1 MNKQGRAQHIAAA
14 LSLLL
19 AVAAWLY
26 LSVWSHVLFAHG
38 LSIPTSPEQVYA
50 YWQVFKGEPGFARAK
65 LGSGFAVLT
74 LWVASLFEIYKDRRS
89 LHGNARFASPREVK
103 KAGLFAKHG
112 ILIGKFMGKF
122 LVLGGQYFVLL
133 AAPTR
138 GGKGVSMVI
147 PNLLNW
153 MGSVICMDTK
163 LENFNTTSAYRRRIL
178 KQEVYLFNPFA
189 ADRRTHCWNP
199 LDEVRRD
206 PVLMGGD
213 VLQIAQI
220 FYPDRAGD
228 KNPFFTQQAQNL
240 FFGLTLFLLETRH
253 ARCTMA
259 EVFRQGSGYD
269 KPLREHLL
277 QMLEDH
283 QNLSR
288 QCRDSLNR
296 MLSNPDETFG
306 NIKASFD
313 APLLMFANPLVD
325 AATSRSD
332 FKLSDVRRKRVSIY
346 YGITPNRLIQAERLT
361 NLFFTQAIAL
371 NTEVLPE
378 NDKSLRYECL
388 LINDEFT
395 AFGRIGI
402 LIKAVSFVA
411 GYNLRLLTIVQSKSQ
426 LQGDGLYTQADARNL
441 IVNHEVKVAFAPG
454 DHQDA
459 KEVSELLGTYTTK
472 ATSTSSSR
480 SASVVTVNGNGTA
493 GENTSEQRRALMM
506 PQELQQMAFEDQI
519 IDRKGVRPI
528 LAKKILYYADSVFVD
543 RLKLV
548 SPSLRALGAA
558 LPTKEQLDQVRL
570 DGELA
575 ISVKALVIDHAT
587 DHVDAAAAEP
597 TDESDGTQDGGA
609 ALDRPVRAKDRFEST
624 PQDPLLDSAIRKLAL
639 ELSDWSAFST
649 GDEVKSFV
657 LKSHFMQDFM
667 GASSRVSI

>member
-1 MNKQGRAQHIAAA
+1 MNKIGPAQHIAAA
-14 LSLLL
+14 LAFAIMAAAWAYFTPWAHVLFNRGPAYPVEPQQIYLYWQLFADERSFGRSKLACGFVLFTLL
-19 AVAAWLY
+19 AV
-26 LSVWSHVLFAHG
+26 
-38 LSIPTSPEQVYA
+38 
-50 YWQVFKGEPGFARAK
+50 
-65 LGSGFAVLT
+65 
-74 LWVASLFEIYKDRRS
+74 SLFEIYKDRRA
-89 LHGNARFASPREVK
+89 LHGNARFASAREVK

-112 ILIGKFMGKF
+112 VLVGKFLGKY

-133 AAPTR
+133 ASPTR

-153 MGSVICMDTK
+153 LGSVICMDTK
-163 LENFNTTSAYRRRIL
+163 LENWATTSAYRKRVL
-178 KQEVYLFNPFA
+178 KQEVFLFNPFA
-189 ADRRTHCWNP
+189 SDRKTHCWNP

-240 FFGLTLFLLETRH
+240 FFGLTLLLLEIQH
-253 ARCTMA
+253 PRCTMA

-277 QMLEDH
+277 EMLDQH
-283 QNLSR
+283 KNLSR

-296 MLSNPDETFG
+296 MLSNPEETFG

-346 YGITPNRLIQAERLT
+346 FGITPNRLVQAERLT

-378 NDKSLRYECL
+378 NDKTLRYECL
-388 LINDEFT
+388 LVNDEFT
-395 AFGRIGI
+395 AFGRIAI
-402 LIKAVSFVA
+402 LVKAVSFVA

-426 LQGDGLYTQADARNL
+426 LQGDGLYSQADARNL

-454 DHQDA
+454 DHQEA
-459 KEVSELLGTYTTK
+459 KEVSEMLGTYTTK
-472 ATSTSSSR
+472 STSTSSSR
-480 SASVVTVNGNGTA
+480 SASLVTVNGNGTA
-493 GENTSEQRRALMM
+493 GENTSDQRRALMM
-506 PQELQQMAFEDQI
+506 PQELQQMDFAHEIVDK
-519 IDRKGVRPI
+519 KGVRPI
-528 LAKKILYYADSVFVD
+528 LADKILYYADPVFVD

-548 SPSLRALGAA
+548 SPSLRALGSA
-558 LPTKEQLDQVRL
+558 LPTKDQLDQARL

-575 ISVKALVIDHAT
+575 IPVNALVIDLGNGQADTNEAT
-587 DHVDAAAAEP
+587 ENSTAETGGGGVLTQQRKPDLQPVDPLVAAA
-597 TDESDGTQDGGA
+597 T
-609 ALDRPVRAKDRFEST
+609 
-624 PQDPLLDSAIRKLAL
+624 RKLAHD
-639 ELSDWSAFST
+639 LSDWSAFST
-649 GDEVKSFV
+649 ADEVKSHV
-657 LKSHFMQDFM
+657 LKTLFMQDFM
-667 GASSRVSI
+667 GEKRHVSI

>member
-1 MNKQGRAQHIAAA
+1 MNKISRAQHVAAMLA
-14 LSLLL
+14 LALT
-19 AVAAWLY
+19 VAAWLY
-26 LSVWSHVLFAHG
+26 FTAWSHVLLNHG
-38 LSIPTSPEQVYA
+38 GIYPVEPMQVYR
-50 YWQVFKGEPGFARAK
+50 YWQTFADQSSFSRTKMACGFM
-65 LGSGFAVLT
+65 LFT
-74 LWVASLFEIYKDRRS
+74 LWVASLFEIYKDRRA
-89 LHGNARFASPREVK
+89 LHGNARFATQREVK

-112 ILIGKFMGKF
+112 VLIGNFLGKY

-163 LENFNTTSAYRRRIL
+163 LENFNTTSAYRHRIL

-189 ADRRTHCWNP
+189 SDRRTHCWNP

-240 FFGLTLFLLETRH
+240 FFGLTLLLLETKH
-253 ARCTMA
+253 PRCTMA

-269 KPLREHLL
+269 KPLREHLME
-277 QMLEDH
+277 MLDLH
-283 QNLSR
+283 KNLSR

-313 APLLMFANPLVD
+313 APLLMFANPLVE

-332 FKLSDVRRKRVSIY
+332 FRLSDVRRKRVSIY
-346 YGITPNRLIQAERLT
+346 FGITPNRLAQAERLT

-378 NDKSLRYECL
+378 NDKSLRHECL

-395 AFGRIGI
+395 AFGRIAI
-402 LIKAVSFVA
+402 LVKAVSFVA

-426 LQGDGLYTQADARNL
+426 LQGDGLYSQADARNL

-459 KEVSELLGTYTTK
+459 KEVSEMLGTYTTK
-472 ATSTSSSR
+472 STSLSSSR

-493 GENTSEQRRALMM
+493 GENTSDQRRALML
-506 PQELQQMAFEDQI
+506 PQELQQMDYAHQI
-519 IDRKGVRPI
+519 VDKKGIRPI
-528 LAKKILYYADSVFVD
+528 WSNKILYYADPVFVD
-543 RLKLV
+543 RLKQV
-548 SPSLRALGAA
+548 SPSLRALGRA
-558 LPTKEQLDQVRL
+558 LPTKDQLDQARL

-575 ISVKALVIDHAT
+575 V
-587 DHVDAAAAEP
+587 HVDALFIDLGNGQNTVNDNATNRANGTDQGGSTLLLQPKPVPVDPLIAAA
-597 TDESDGTQDGGA
+597 T
-609 ALDRPVRAKDRFEST
+609 
-624 PQDPLLDSAIRKLAL
+624 RKLAL
-639 ELSDWSAFST
+639 DLADWSAFST
-649 GDEVKSFV
+649 ADEVKSHV
-657 LKSHFMQDFM
+657 LKTLFMQDFM
-667 GASSRVSI
+667 GEKRHVSI

>member
-1 MNKQGRAQHIAAA
+1 MNKIGPAQHIAAA
-14 LSLLL
+14 LAFASMAAAWAYFTPWAHVLFNRGPAYPVEPQQIYLYWQLFADERSFGRSKLACGFVLFTLL
-19 AVAAWLY
+19 AV
-26 LSVWSHVLFAHG
+26 
-38 LSIPTSPEQVYA
+38 
-50 YWQVFKGEPGFARAK
+50 
-65 LGSGFAVLT
+65 
-74 LWVASLFEIYKDRRS
+74 SLFEIYKDRRA
-89 LHGNARFASPREVK
+89 LHGNARFASAREVK

-112 ILIGKFMGKF
+112 VLVGKFLGKY

-133 AAPTR
+133 ASPTR

-153 MGSVICMDTK
+153 LGSVICMDTK
-163 LENFNTTSAYRRRIL
+163 LENWATTSAYRKRVL
-178 KQEVYLFNPFA
+178 KQEVFLFNPFA
-189 ADRRTHCWNP
+189 SDRKTHCWNP

-240 FFGLTLFLLETRH
+240 FFGLTLLLLEIQH
-253 ARCTMA
+253 PRCTMA

-277 QMLEDH
+277 EMLDQH
-283 QNLSR
+283 KNLSR

-296 MLSNPDETFG
+296 MLSNPEETFG

-346 YGITPNRLIQAERLT
+346 FGITPNRLVQAERLT

-378 NDKSLRYECL
+378 NDKTLRYECL
-388 LINDEFT
+388 LVNDEFT
-395 AFGRIGI
+395 AFGRIAI
-402 LIKAVSFVA
+402 LVKAVSFVA

-426 LQGDGLYTQADARNL
+426 LQGDGLYSQADARNL

-454 DHQDA
+454 DHQEA
-459 KEVSELLGTYTTK
+459 KEVSEMLGTYTTK
-472 ATSTSSSR
+472 STSTSSSR
-480 SASVVTVNGNGTA
+480 SASLVTVNGNGTA
-493 GENTSEQRRALMM
+493 GENTSDQRRALMM
-506 PQELQQMAFEDQI
+506 PQELQQMDFAHEIVDK
-519 IDRKGVRPI
+519 KGVRPI
-528 LAKKILYYADSVFVD
+528 LADKILYYADPVFVD

-548 SPSLRALGAA
+548 SPSLRALGSA
-558 LPTKEQLDQVRL
+558 LPTKDQLDQARL

-575 ISVKALVIDHAT
+575 IPVNALVIDLGNGQADTNEAT
-587 DHVDAAAAEP
+587 ENSTAE
-597 TDESDGTQDGGA
+597 TGGGGVLTQQRKPD
-609 ALDRPVRAKDRFEST
+609 LQPV
-624 PQDPLLDSAIRKLAL
+624 DPLVVAATRKLAHD
-639 ELSDWSAFST
+639 LSDWSAFST
-649 GDEVKSFV
+649 ADEVKSHV
-657 LKSHFMQDFM
+657 LKTLFMQDFM
-667 GASSRVSI
+667 GEKRHVSI

>member
-1 MNKQGRAQHIAAA
+1 MNKIGPAQHIAAA
-14 LSLLL
+14 L
-19 AVAAWLY
+19 AFAIMAAAWAY
-26 LSVWSHVLFAHG
+26 CTPWAHVLFNRG
-38 LSIPTSPEQVYA
+38 QTYPVEPQQIYI
-50 YWQVFKGEPGFARAK
+50 YWKLFAGEPSFGRSKLACGF
-65 LGSGFAVLT
+65 VLFT
-74 LWVASLFEIYKDRRS
+74 LWAVSLFEIYKDRRA
-89 LHGNARFASPREVK
+89 LHGNARFASAREVK

-112 ILIGKFMGKF
+112 ILIGKFLDKY

-163 LENFNTTSAYRRRIL
+163 LENWATTSAYRKRVL

-189 ADRRTHCWNP
+189 SDRKTHCWNP

-240 FFGLTLFLLETRH
+240 FFGLTLLLLETQH
-253 ARCTMA
+253 PRCTMA

-277 QMLEDH
+277 EMLDQH
-283 QNLSR
+283 KNLSR

-296 MLSNPDETFG
+296 MLSNPEETFG

-346 YGITPNRLIQAERLT
+346 FGITPNRLVQAERLT

-378 NDKSLRYECL
+378 NDKTLRYECL
-388 LINDEFT
+388 LVNDEFT
-395 AFGRIGI
+395 AFGRIAI
-402 LIKAVSFVA
+402 LVKAVSFVA

-426 LQGDGLYTQADARNL
+426 LQGDGLYSQADARNL

-454 DHQDA
+454 DHQEA
-459 KEVSELLGTYTTK
+459 KEVSEMLGTYTTK
-472 ATSTSSSR
+472 STSTSSSR
-480 SASVVTVNGNGTA
+480 SASLVTVNGNGTA
-493 GENTSEQRRALMM
+493 GENTSDQRRALMM
-506 PQELQQMAFEDQI
+506 PQELQQMDFAHEIVDK
-519 IDRKGVRPI
+519 KGIRPI
-528 LAKKILYYADSVFVD
+528 LADKILYYADPVFVD

-548 SPSLRALGAA
+548 SPSLRALGSA
-558 LPTKEQLDQVRL
+558 LPTKDQLDQARL

-575 ISVKALVIDHAT
+575 IPMNALGIDLGNGQAGTNDAT
-587 DHVDAAAAEP
+587 ENSTADTGQGGGVLTQQRKDQPPVDPLVAAA
-597 TDESDGTQDGGA
+597 T
-609 ALDRPVRAKDRFEST
+609 
-624 PQDPLLDSAIRKLAL
+624 RKLAHD
-639 ELSDWSAFST
+639 LSDWSAFST
-649 GDEVKSFV
+649 ADEVKSHV
-657 LKSHFMQDFM
+657 LKTLFMQDFM
-667 GASSRVSI
+667 GEKRHVSI

>member
-1 MNKQGRAQHIAAA
+1 MKKFKPAQHVAAV
-14 LSLLL
+14 LVMLLL
-19 AVAAWLY
+19 IVGWL
-26 LSVWSHVLFAHG
+26 LMSVWSHVFLNHG
-38 LSIPTSPEQVYA
+38 PHYPVGIEQLYS
-50 YWQVFKGEPGFARAK
+50 YWQAFSGHTSFGRHKVVCGFAA
-65 LGSGFAVLT
+65 LT
-74 LWVASLFEIYKDRRS
+74 LWTTALFEIYKDRRA
-89 LHGNARFASPREVK
+89 LHGNARFATRREVN

-112 ILIGKFMGKF
+112 ILLGKFLGKY

-153 MGSVICMDTK
+153 LGSVICMDTK
-163 LENFNTTSAYRRRIL
+163 LENWNTTSAYRQKVL
-178 KQEVYLFNPFA
+178 KQDVFLFNPFA
-189 ADRRTHCWNP
+189 SDRKTHCWNP

-240 FFGLTLFLLETRH
+240 FFGLTLFLLETQH
-253 ARCTMA
+253 PRCTMA

-269 KPLREHLL
+269 QPLREHLV
-277 QMLEDH
+277 QMLEAH
-283 QNLSR
+283 PNLSR

-296 MLSNPDETFG
+296 MLSNPEETFG

-346 YGITPNRLIQAERLT
+346 FGITPNRLVQAERLT

-395 AFGRIGI
+395 AFGRIAI
-402 LIKAVSFVA
+402 LVKAVSFVA

-426 LQGDGLYTQADARNL
+426 LQGDGLYSQADARNL

-454 DHQDA
+454 DHAEA
-459 KEVSELLGTYTTK
+459 KEVSEMLGTYTTK
-472 ATSTSSSR
+472 STSISSSR

-493 GENTSEQRRALMM
+493 GENTSDQRRALMM
-506 PQELQQMAFEDQI
+506 PQELQQMAFEHEIVDK
-519 IDRKGVRPI
+519 KGVKPI
-528 LAKKILYYADSVFVD
+528 LAEKILYYADPIFVD
-543 RLKLV
+543 RLKQV
-548 SPSLRALGAA
+548 SPSLRALGGD
-558 LPTKEQLDQVRL
+558 LPTKDQLDQARL

-575 ISVKALVIDHAT
+575 APVTTLLIDLHT
-587 DHVDAAAAEP
+587 SPSDAAQTAENIVSA
-597 TDESDGTQDGGA
+597 SDGGSSPLSPPKQSVPEA
-609 ALDRPVRAKDRFEST
+609 I
-624 PQDPLLDSAIRKLAL
+624 DPLIAAATKKLAR

-649 GDEVKSFV
+649 GEEVKAHV
-657 LKSHFMQDFM
+657 LKTLFMQDFM
-667 GASSRVSI
+667 GERRHVSI

>member
-1 MNKQGRAQHIAAA
+1 MNKIGRAQHVAATLA
-14 LSLLL
+14 LALMG
-19 AVAAWLY
+19 VAWLY
-26 LSVWSHVLFAHG
+26 FSAWSHVLLNHG
-38 LSIPTSPEQVYA
+38 AIYPVQPTQVYQ
-50 YWQVFKGEPGFARAK
+50 YWQVFSAETSFTRTRMACGFM
-65 LGSGFAVLT
+65 LFT
-74 LWVASLFEIYKDRRS
+74 LWAVSLFEIYKDRRA
-89 LHGNARFASPREVK
+89 LHGNARFASQREVK

-112 ILIGKFMGKF
+112 VLIGKFLDKY

-163 LENFNTTSAYRRRIL
+163 LENWNTTSAYRQRIL
-178 KQEVYLFNPFA
+178 KQEVFLFNPFA
-189 ADRRTHCWNP
+189 SDRKTHCWNP

-240 FFGLTLFLLETRH
+240 FFGLTLLLLETKH
-253 ARCTMA
+253 PRCTMA

-269 KPLREHLL
+269 KPLREHLV
-277 QMLEDH
+277 QMLDLH
-283 QNLSR
+283 KSLSR

-325 AATSRSD
+325 AATSHSD
-332 FKLSDVRRKRVSIY
+332 FKLSDIRRKRVSIY
-346 YGITPNRLIQAERLT
+346 FGITPNRLLQAERLT

-388 LINDEFT
+388 LVNDEFT
-395 AFGRIGI
+395 AFGRIAI
-402 LIKAVSFVA
+402 LVKAVSFVA

-426 LQGDGLYTQADARNL
+426 LQGDGLYSQADARNL

-454 DHQDA
+454 DHQEA
-459 KEVSELLGTYTTK
+459 KEVSEMLGTYTTK
-472 ATSTSSSR
+472 STSTSSSR

-493 GENTSEQRRALMM
+493 GENTSDQRRALMM
-506 PQELQQMAFEDQI
+506 PQELQQMDFEHEIVDK
-519 IDRKGVRPI
+519 KGIRPI
-528 LAKKILYYADSVFVD
+528 LAEKILYYADPVFVD

-548 SPSLRALGAA
+548 SPSLRALGNA
-558 LPTKEQLDQVRL
+558 LPTKDQLDQARL

-575 ISVKALVIDHAT
+575 VSVNSLVIDLGTGHGSVGNSASSCESDADQGGST
-587 DHVDAAAAEP
+587 LLLQPKPVQTPLDPMVAAA
-597 TDESDGTQDGGA
+597 T
-609 ALDRPVRAKDRFEST
+609 
-624 PQDPLLDSAIRKLAL
+624 RKLAL
-639 ELSDWSAFST
+639 DLADWTAFST
-649 GDEVKSFV
+649 ADEVKSHV
-657 LKSHFMQDFM
+657 LKTLFMQDFM
-667 GASSRVSI
+667 GEKRHVSI

>member
-1 MNKQGRAQHIAAA
+1 MNKIHPAQHLVAA
-14 LSLLL
+14 LALLL
-19 AVAAWLY
+19 IVVAWLY
-26 LSVWSHVLFAHG
+26 LSSWSHVLFTHG
-38 LSIPTSPEQVYA
+38 PIVPIEPGQVYQ
-50 YWQVFKGEPGFARAK
+50 YWQVFSGDPSFTRAK
-65 LGSGFAVLT
+65 TACGFVLFT
-74 LWVASLFEIYKDRRS
+74 LWAASLFEIYKDRRP
-89 LHGNARFASPREVK
+89 LHGNARFVESKREVK

-112 ILIGKFMGKF
+112 ILIGKFLGKY

-163 LENFNTTSAYRRRIL
+163 LENFNTTSAYRKRIL
-178 KQEVYLFNPFA
+178 KQEVFLFNPFA
-189 ADRRTHCWNP
+189 SDRKTHCWNP

-213 VLQIAQI
+213 VIQIAQI

-240 FFGLTLFLLETRH
+240 FFGLTLLLLETKH
-253 ARCTMA
+253 PRCTMA

-277 QMLEDH
+277 EMLDLH
-283 QNLSR
+283 KNLSR

-346 YGITPNRLIQAERLT
+346 FGITPNRLVQAERLT

-378 NDKSLRYECL
+378 NDKTLRYECL
-388 LINDEFT
+388 LVNDEFT
-395 AFGRIGI
+395 AFGRIAI
-402 LIKAVSFVA
+402 LVKAVSFVA

-426 LQGDGLYTQADARNL
+426 LQGDGLYSQSDARNL

-454 DHQDA
+454 DHQEA
-459 KEVSELLGTYTTK
+459 KEVSEMLGTYTTK
-472 ATSTSSSR
+472 STSTSSSR
-480 SASVVTVNGNGTA
+480 SASVVSVHTPGTA
-493 GENTSEQRRALMM
+493 GENTSDQRRALMM
-506 PQELQQMAFEDQI
+506 PQELQQMAFEHEIVDK
-519 IDRKGVRPI
+519 KGIRPI
-528 LAKKILYYADSVFVD
+528 LADKILYYADPVFVD
-543 RLKLV
+543 RLKQV
-548 SPSLRALGAA
+548 SPSLRALGSA
-558 LPTKEQLDQVRL
+558 LPTKDQLDQARL

-575 ISVKALVIDHAT
+575 IPVAALFIDLGAGQNLVSDSDIHSASDT
-587 DHVDAAAAEP
+587 GQGGSAQLLQPKPVQSPMDPLVAAAA
-597 TDESDGTQDGGA
+597 
-609 ALDRPVRAKDRFEST
+609 
-624 PQDPLLDSAIRKLAL
+624 RKLAL
-639 ELSDWSAFST
+639 DLADWSAFST
-649 GDEVKSFV
+649 ADEVKSHV
-657 LKSHFMQDFM
+657 LKTLFMQDFM
-667 GASSRVSI
+667 GEKRHVSI

>member
-1 MNKQGRAQHIAAA
+1 MNKIQPAQHAAA
-14 LSLLL
+14 AMVTLVLIIGWIYMSI
-19 AVAAWLY
+19 
-26 LSVWSHVLFAHG
+26 WSHVFLNH
-38 LSIPTSPEQVYA
+38 SSVYPVEPEQLLH
-50 YWQVFKGEPGFARAK
+50 YWQVFAPQPSFTRHKMVSAFAA
-65 LGSGFAVLT
+65 LT
-74 LWVASLFEIYKDRRS
+74 LLVAALFEIYKDRRS
-89 LHGNARFASPREVK
+89 LHGNARFASRKEVK
-103 KAGLFAKHG
+103 RAGLFAKHG
-112 ILIGKFMGKF
+112 ILLGKFLGKY

-153 MGSVICMDTK
+153 LGSVICMDTK
-163 LENFNTTSAYRRRIL
+163 LENWNTTSAYRKRVL
-178 KQEVYLFNPFA
+178 KQDVFLFNPFA
-189 ADRRTHCWNP
+189 SDRKTHCWNP

-240 FFGLTLFLLETRH
+240 FFGLTLYLLESRH
-253 ARCTMA
+253 PRCTMA

-269 KPLREHLL
+269 QPLREHLVQIL
-277 QMLEDH
+277 DTH

-296 MLSNPDETFG
+296 MLSNPEETFG

-346 YGITPNRLIQAERLT
+346 FGITPNRLVQAERLT

-388 LINDEFT
+388 LVNDEFT
-395 AFGRIGI
+395 AFGRIAI
-402 LIKAVSFVA
+402 LVKAVSFVA

-426 LQGDGLYTQADARNL
+426 LQGDGLYSQADARNL

-454 DHQDA
+454 DHAEA
-459 KEVSELLGTYTTK
+459 KEVSEMLGTYTTK
-472 ATSTSSSR
+472 STTTSSSR
-480 SASVVTVNGNGTA
+480 SASVVTVNANGTA
-493 GENTSEQRRALMM
+493 GENTSDQRRALML
-506 PQELQQMAFEDQI
+506 PQELQQMAFEHEIVDK
-519 IDRKGVRPI
+519 KGTKPI
-528 LAKKILYYADSVFVD
+528 LAEKILYYADPIFVD
-543 RLKLV
+543 RLKQV
-548 SPSLRALGAA
+548 SASLRALGRA
-558 LPTKEQLDQVRL
+558 LPTKDQLDQARL

-575 ISVKALVIDHAT
+575 APIDALCIDMRPLPSNAEQTAT
-587 DHVDAAAAEP
+587 NTANADEGGSSPSLSTRQSAPEAIDPLIAAA
-597 TDESDGTQDGGA
+597 TQ
-609 ALDRPVRAKDRFEST
+609 
-624 PQDPLLDSAIRKLAL
+624 KLARD
-639 ELSDWSAFST
+639 LSDWSAFST
-649 GDEVKSFV
+649 GEEVKAHV
-657 LKSHFMQDFM
+657 LKTLFMQDFM
-667 GASSRVSI
+667 GEKSHVSI